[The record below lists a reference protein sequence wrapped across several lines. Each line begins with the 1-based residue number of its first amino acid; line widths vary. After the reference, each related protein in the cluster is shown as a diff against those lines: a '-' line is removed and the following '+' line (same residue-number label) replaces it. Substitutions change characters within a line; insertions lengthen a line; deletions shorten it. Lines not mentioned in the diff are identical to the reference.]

1 MDIID
6 RLDKYSQPNRFDL
19 VLITIAAFFG
29 FVVWL
34 VLAISTLLTGLSEND
49 ILMLVMG
56 ILGVYFAKLYYA
68 TGRIIQ
74 NAKAK

>member
-34 VLAISTLLTGLSEND
+34 VLAISTLLTGLNEND

-56 ILGVYFAKLYYA
+56 ILGIYFAKLYYA

-74 NAKAK
+74 TAKAK

>member
-74 NAKAK
+74 TAKAK